1 MSKNN
6 NILKEKDGRLPLTR
20 KEQIWYLIKNELGV
34 LFLSNVVTFLFTLPL
49 ILVFVFGSIT
59 FHQYT
64 LETSKTMGDYFNLF
78 LMYGF
83 LLIPTVLIMGIGR
96 CGLTSVIK
104 QMVFESSAKFS
115 TFFTGFKNNFKAF
128 FFTYLALGILS
139 GALVVNFGY
148 LRYVEGNMVFKGIL
162 FGANCLLLFTLILS
176 LPNIEFEGVTFNN
189 YLFAY
194 YRNSL
199 YMFYKSFPF
208 SLLTLLLYVTPIVL
222 VCFVPIKVFFIPLC
236 ILATFYIALSSLI
249 SFIICLYSY
258 ENIIPQEQLEG
269 VYHVGLEDINL

>member
-1 MSKNN
+1 MSNKN
-6 NILKEKDGRLPLTR
+6 KEKDGRLPLTR
-20 KEQIWYLIKNELGV
+20 KEQVWYLIKSELGV
-34 LFLSNVVTFLFTLPL
+34 LFLTNIVSFLFTLPL
-49 ILVFVFGSIT
+49 ILVFLFGSIT

-64 LETSKTMGDYFNLF
+64 LDASKTMGDYFNLF
-78 LMYGF
+78 LMYG
-83 LLIPTVLIMGIGR
+83 LLVIPTSLIMGLGR

-115 TFFTGFKNNFKAF
+115 TFFVGFKKNFKAF
-128 FFTYLALGILS
+128 FTAYLLLGVLA

-148 LRYVEGNMVFKGIL
+148 LRYIEGNMTFKGIL

-194 YRNSL
+194 YRNGL
-199 YMFYKSFPF
+199 YMFYRNFPA
-208 SLLTLLLYVTPIVL
+208 SLLNLLLYITPIVL
-222 VCFVPIKVFFIPLC
+222 IFFVPIKVFFIPLG

-249 SFIICLYSY
+249 SFILSIQAY
-258 ENIIPQEQLEG
+258 EKYVPKEQLEG
-269 VYHVGLEDINL
+269 IYHKGLEDINL